1 MNENYPLK
9 HLPPLKGEVAAT
21 AVGGV
26 LQKSDESFDKAT
38 ADFVNPSVCVPQTS
52 PLSGATR
59 GGGGQS
65 VHNLNSQINHN
76 LFPSVFPKQNILF
89 AVQ

>member
-52 PLSGATR
+52 FSPKTGTPLSASLTFPLTGESPFR
-59 GGGGQS
+59 GDKGWWRS
-65 VHNLNSQINHN
+65 VCS
-76 LFPSVFPKQNILF
+76 
-89 AVQ
+89 